1 MDHWKIRLALF
12 SGLFLLSF
20 PVFSQFTYPVC
31 SPFAQFYKRDSIN
44 IITFGASTVQ
54 GIPAPLNFQ
63 TPLKLFLENC
73 YTGKTVS
80 ITNNGIAG
88 QTTSQGLLRYD
99 AAISNKTGF
108 IMILMGANDAIGIVD
123 GKSTVNQT
131 INNMRQMVEKA
142 MAAKLDPILGTI
154 QFFDE
159 SAGNNTT
166 KQLSRR
172 RNIVINQINNAYR
185 NLARQKGIRLA
196 DLNATLGRNPQL
208 YSDFIHPNQRGY
220 EVMSYVWFDAINQE
234 IEQNFLND
242 GAIQNYPNPAKNY
255 SRIGY
260 TVSEAGMVQIRVTD
274 MMGRP
279 VYNTLNDFRNAGY
292 HEEEIDTSV
301 LQPGLYIISVTIG
314 MKYFSKKMIVTR

>member
-1 MDHWKIRLALF
+1 MDYWKIKLILF
-12 SGLFLLSF
+12 CSLLLFPF
-20 PVFSQFTYPVC
+20 PVFSQYTYPVC

-54 GIPAPLNFQ
+54 GVPAPFNFQ

-73 YTGKTVS
+73 YTGKTVI

-88 QTTSQGLLRYD
+88 QTTSDGILRFD
-99 AAISNKTGF
+99 AAITDKTGF
-108 IMILMGANDAIGIVD
+108 VIILMGANDAIRIVD
-123 GKSTVNQT
+123 GKSNVAATV
-131 INNMRQMVEKA
+131 NNMRQMVDKA
-142 MAAKLDPILGTI
+142 LAAKLGPILGTI
-154 QFFDE
+154 QFFDQT
-159 SAGNNTT
+159 AGDNRTR
-166 KQLSRR
+166 QLSRQ
-172 RNIVINQINNAYR
+172 RNIIINQINNAYR

-208 YSDFIHPNQRGY
+208 YSDFIHPNARGY

-260 TVSEAGMVQIRVTD
+260 TVAKAGMVQIKITD

-279 VYNTLNDFRNAGY
+279 VYHNLSVFWNAGY

-314 MKYFSKKMIVTR
+314 TKYFSKKMMVTR